1 MADTL
6 ERAKVRVG
14 EAAISPARIAQEM
27 QNHPASN
34 ANEAWAAAA
43 RALVVRELL
52 LGEARRQGIKAEPTS
67 DPEGRELDV
76 EDSLIEALLER
87 EIHVPDATEAEAR
100 RYYEGH
106 LDRFSSPLL
115 VEAEHILIAAS
126 PDEELEYN
134 MALSDA
140 RGLIRELEE
149 DPSRFAELA
158 AAHSSCPSKEQ
169 GGNLG
174 QIGPGQTVREFEEV
188 LFMLDE
194 GQLAPKPVRSRY
206 GVHVVRAGR
215 RAEAR
220 QLPFEAVEQS
230 IRAYLEEA
238 SYRRALA
245 QFLSI
250 LAGRCEIEGVELP
263 IADGPLVQ

>member
-14 EAAISPARIAQEM
+14 EVAISPARIAEEM

-34 ANEAWAAAA
+34 ASEAWDAAA

-52 LGEARRQGIKAEPTS
+52 LSEARRQGIAADKIR
-67 DPEGRELDV
+67 DPEGRELGA
-76 EDSLIEALLER
+76 EDARIEALLER
-87 EIHVPDATEAEAR
+87 EIEVPSANAAEAR
-100 RYYEGH
+100 RYYENH
-106 LDRFSSPLL
+106 LGRFTSPLL

-126 PDEELEYN
+126 PDDELCYN

-140 RGLIRELEE
+140 RGLIRELQR
-149 DPSRFAELA
+149 DSSRFAELA
-158 AAHSSCPSKEQ
+158 AVHSACPSKEQ

-174 QIGPGQTVREFEEV
+174 QIGPGQTVPEFELALFV
-188 LFMLDE
+188 LKE
-194 GQLAPKPVRSRY
+194 GQLAEEPVRSRY

-220 QLPFEAVEQS
+220 QLPFEAVEPS
-230 IRAYLEEA
+230 IRAYLEET
-238 SYRRALA
+238 SYRRALSQYLA
-245 QFLSI
+245 I
-250 LAGRCEIEGVELP
+250 LACKTEIEGVELP
-263 IADGPLVQ
+263 VADGPLVQ